1 MDNNQD
7 MRRILAGF
15 NKLSTRKNMNESRS
29 IYECPPEMPSA
40 PADAAATGQISIT
53 GDVGAIGAMLSK
65 LASIESNGT
74 TRNLST
80 GDNPA
85 IPGVDSNPFDSD
97 SDEGMMGQMAG
108 GALGSVAGTALGGP
122 IGGAIGSAA
131 GGALGDKMT
140 DEYANE
146 PDEEY
151 QDTNF
156 MTKDLAGGLNREKGA
171 YADAEDGDN
180 PMAVTEKY
188 TPEKSGEFFD
198 DDDNIT
204 IRWMYD
210 EEAVGEIEI
219 TAYDE
224 SENEIDL
231 DDKQTRHY
239 QEMIRDEM
247 QRNADDYGDHK
258 MHQQQDDDGDAMES
272 RKMAVEDIKAR
283 LYKALSEA
291 KPDFLD
297 MDKDG
302 DKKEPMKKAIK
313 DKKANPFAKKTD
325 KAVKG
330 K

>member
-1 MDNNQD
+1 MDNNED

-15 NKLSTRKNMNESRS
+15 NKLSTRKNISESRS
-29 IYECPPEMPSA
+29 IYECPPDADMGA
-40 PADAAATGQISIT
+40 PAESASGQISIT
-53 GDVGAIGAMLSK
+53 GDVGAISAMISK

-80 GDNPA
+80 VDNPA
-85 IPGVDSNPFDSD
+85 IPGVDSNPFDRD
-97 SDEGMMGQMAG
+97 SDEGLLGTVAGSALGAAG
-108 GALGSVAGTALGGP
+108 GAALAGP
-122 IGGAIGSAA
+122 IGGAVGGAA
-131 GGALGDKMT
+131 GGAIGDKIT

-146 PDEEY
+146 PEEDY
-151 QDTNF
+151 RDTDY
-156 MTKDLAGGLNREKGA
+156 MIKDLAGGLNREKGA

-198 DDDNIT
+198 DDLDLT
-204 IRWMYD
+204 ISWVYD
-210 EEAVGEIEI
+210 DESYDEIEI
-219 TAYDE
+219 SAFDKND
-224 SENEIDL
+224 NEIDL
-231 DDKQTRHY
+231 DDKQTRNY

-258 MHQQQDDDGDAMES
+258 MHQRQDDRDAMES

-313 DKKANPFAKKTD
+313 DKKADPFAKKTD
-325 KAVKG
+325 KAAKG